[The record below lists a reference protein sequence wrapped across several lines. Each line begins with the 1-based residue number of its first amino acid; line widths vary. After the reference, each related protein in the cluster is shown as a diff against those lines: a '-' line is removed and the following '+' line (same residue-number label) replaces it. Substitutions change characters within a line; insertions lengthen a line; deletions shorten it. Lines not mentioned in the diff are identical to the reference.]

1 MAVNPLLGLSI
12 GELGK
17 KLRSGETTPTVLAR
31 AAMDALDS
39 KGREL
44 NAVATIMEERGMREA
59 QRAEA
64 ELAAGH
70 DRGPLHGIPWGAK
83 DLLAAVGA
91 PTTWG
96 ATPFRDQVFEFDA
109 TVVKRLEQA
118 GAVLVAKLA
127 MVELAGGMG
136 YEELDATW
144 TGPGRNPWDHD
155 SWAGGSSSGSGAAVA
170 ARLLPF
176 AIGSE
181 TFGSIVTPASYCGI
195 SGLRPTYG
203 RVSRHGA
210 MALSWTLDKLGPL
223 CRSAEDCGLVL
234 DAIAGPDENDPTSV
248 QRSFQYPSR
257 DSRNDGFRFA
267 IPVGWEEGT
276 EPEIV
281 DNIKESL
288 DTLREFGTVE
298 EVTLPEMPAPQAARI
313 IIAAEGASA
322 FEDIIEDGRVMQ
334 LQAPSCRVKPH
345 VYATLPARDYLR
357 AMRVRRQV
365 SVAYDRITAE
375 YDAIVGPTTG
385 NVSPLLTTG
394 LDRSSRPTTSAPIGA
409 PGNLAGLPAIAVP
422 NGFGDRGMP
431 TSLQFT
437 GRAWTESRL
446 LTVANQF
453 QVRTEHHRAVA
464 SA

>member
-1 MAVNPLLGLSI
+1 MTNPLLGLSI
-12 GELGK
+12 GELGQ
-17 KLRSGETTPTVLAR
+17 KLRSGETKPTILAR

-39 KGREL
+39 NGREL

-59 QRAEA
+59 ERAER
-64 ELAAGH
+64 EMAAGH
-70 DRGPLHGIPWGAK
+70 YRGPLHGIPWGAK

-96 ATPFRDQVFEFDA
+96 ATPFRNHSFEYAA

-127 MVELAGGMG
+127 MIELAGGMG
-136 YEELDATW
+136 YEELDAAW
-144 TGPGRNPWDHD
+144 TGPGRNPWNPDA
-155 SWAGGSSSGSGAAVA
+155 WAGGSSSGSGAAVA

-203 RVSRHGA
+203 RVSRYGA

-223 CRSAEDCGLVL
+223 CRTAEDCGLVL
-234 DAIAGPDENDPTSV
+234 NAIAGPDENDPTSV
-248 QRSFQYPSR
+248 QRSFQYPAAHQR
-257 DSRNDGFRFA
+257 HDGFRLA
-267 IPVGWEEGT
+267 VPVGWERGT
-276 EPEIV
+276 DPEIV
-281 DNIKESL
+281 SNLNESL
-288 DTLREFGTVE
+288 ETISEFATIE
-298 EVTLPEMPAPQAARI
+298 EINLPDMPASQAARI

-322 FEDIIEDGRVMQ
+322 FEDLIVDGQVMR

-345 VYATLPARDYLR
+345 VYATIPASDYLR
-357 AMRVRRQV
+357 ATRIRRQV
-365 SVAYDRITAE
+365 SVVYDRITSQ

-385 NVSPLLTTG
+385 NVAPLLTST

-422 NGFGDRGMP
+422 NGLEGSGMP

-437 GRAWTESRL
+437 GRAWNEPRL
-446 LTVANQF
+446 LALAKEYQARTNHHENVPTV
-453 QVRTEHHRAVA
+453 
-464 SA
+464 

>member
-1 MAVNPLLGLSI
+1 MAPDPLLGLSI
-12 GELGK
+12 GELGA
-17 KLRSGETTPTVLAR
+17 KLRSGETTPTALAR

-39 KGREL
+39 TGREL

-59 QRAEA
+59 ERAEA

-96 ATPFRDQVFEFDA
+96 ATPFRDQVFDFDG
-109 TVVKRLEQA
+109 TVVQRLEQA

-136 YEELDATW
+136 YEELDAAW
-144 TGPGRNPWDHD
+144 TGPGRNPWDRE
-155 SWAGGSSSGSGAAVA
+155 SWAGGSSSGSGAAVG

-181 TFGSIVTPASYCGI
+181 TFGSIITPASYCGI

-203 RVSRHGA
+203 RVSRYGA

-248 QRSFQYPSR
+248 QRTFRHPAPDTR
-257 DSRNDGFRFA
+257 REGFRFA
-267 IPVGWEEGT
+267 IPAGWDQGT

-288 DTLREFGTVE
+288 DTLREIGTVE
-298 EVTLPEMPAPQAARI
+298 EVTLPDMPAPQAARI

-322 FEDIIEDGRVMQ
+322 FEDIIEDGRIMQ
-334 LQAPSCRVKPH
+334 LRAPSCRVKPH
-345 VYATLPARDYLR
+345 VHATIPARDYLR
-357 AMRVRRQV
+357 AMRVRRHV

-385 NVSPLLTTG
+385 NVAPLLTTG

-446 LTVANQF
+446 LAIANQY
-453 QVRTEHHRAVA
+453 QARTEHHLAA
-464 SA
+464 PTG